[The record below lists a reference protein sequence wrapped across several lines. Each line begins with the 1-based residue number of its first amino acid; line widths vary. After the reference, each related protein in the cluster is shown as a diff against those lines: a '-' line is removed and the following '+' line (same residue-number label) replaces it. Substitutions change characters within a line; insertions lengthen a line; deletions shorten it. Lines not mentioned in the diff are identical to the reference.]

1 MNILQYNKKHPAN
14 FLFILLILFLV
25 VTGCNRAEKKAD
37 TESLIPVEVIS
48 AEQTT
53 LAENIDLTA
62 SIVPYARVEIVA
74 KVAGRILQVHVRDGE
89 NVQAGQLLV
98 ELEHNDAVDQVNQA
112 EATVKTAKAALNLLL
127 AGARDQ
133 ERVQAKAALQSA
145 EADMSEAKRNAERMR
160 KLFEQ
165 GAVSR
170 ADLDAAELALTVKTN
185 LYKTSNEQ
193 LSMIKEGARPQ
204 EIDMARARLAQAEA
218 SLGMAQTMLKETYL
232 KASIDGEISSRNVD
246 TGDFV
251 SNGDPLMSVNSIN
264 PCWAEA
270 YASPDIFA
278 RIRLNMK
285 AVVTVDA
292 LPGSTFVG
300 DVKEMDP
307 YTGEETRNYKIRVLL
322 DNPQGALTPGMFAKV
337 SISVAEHKNAIV
349 VPVDAI
355 IERNGDSFAYIINGG
370 VAEERKIQPGMT
382 TDGKKQVKSG
392 IKPGDKVVTTGAST
406 LFNGAKV
413 RIVTR
418 ASEE

>member
-1 MNILQYNKKHPAN
+1 MNRLQYNKKHPAN

-48 AEQTT
+48 AEQTNLT
-53 LAENIDLTA
+53 ENIDLTA
-62 SIVPYARVEIVA
+62 SIVPYAKVEIVA
-74 KVAGRILQVHVRDGE
+74 KVAGRVLKIHVRDGE
-89 NVQAGQLLV
+89 KVQAGQLLV

-112 EATVKTAKAALNLLL
+112 EAAVKTAKAALNLLL

-133 ERVQAKAALQSA
+133 ERVQAQAALQSA
-145 EADMSEAKRNAERMR
+145 EADMSEAKRNAERMN
-160 KLFEQ
+160 KLFSQ

-193 LSMIKEGARPQ
+193 LSIIKEGARPQ

-218 SLGMAQTMLKETYL
+218 SLGLTQTMLKETYL

-251 SNGDPLMSVNSIN
+251 TPGLPLMSVNSIN

-300 DVKEMDP
+300 KVQEMDP

-322 DNPQGALTPGMFAKV
+322 DNPQGTLTPGMFAKV
-337 SISVAEHKNAIV
+337 SISAAEYKNAIV
-349 VPVDAI
+349 VPIDAI
-355 IERNGDSFAYIINGG
+355 IERNGDSFAFVINGG
-370 VAEERKIQPGMT
+370 VAEERKIQPGMN
-382 TDGKKQVKSG
+382 TDGKIQVKSG
-392 IKPGDKVVTTGAST
+392 IKPGDKIVTTGAST

-413 RIVTR
+413 RVITR
-418 ASEE
+418 ASEK